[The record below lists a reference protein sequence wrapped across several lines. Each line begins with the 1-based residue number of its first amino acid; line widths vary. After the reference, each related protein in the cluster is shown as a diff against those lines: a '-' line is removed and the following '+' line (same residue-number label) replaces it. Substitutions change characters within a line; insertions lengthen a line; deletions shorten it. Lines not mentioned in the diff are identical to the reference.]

1 MEHQSDG
8 ISWLID
14 RIVTDP
20 RTESIY
26 RVDGTGATQLWVL
39 TQDEHANAKVQ
50 YDYSGYLIESM
61 DKFGFFDCDVILISN
76 KWKEA
81 PMKLSEQ
88 VAALE
93 SENVRLREELERIT
107 QIRDE
112 YATAASTIALYL
124 KDYCNESLPY
134 PEMIA
139 DAARRAGEELANR
152 PQVDPDYLAKLE
164 ALVELVA
171 PDIEF
176 KEQTMTDRMTKT
188 QAIVAAYREVRPKE
202 ATAK

>member
-1 MEHQSDG
+1 
-8 ISWLID
+8 
-14 RIVTDP
+14 
-20 RTESIY
+20 
-26 RVDGTGATQLWVL
+26 
-39 TQDEHANAKVQ
+39 
-50 YDYSGYLIESM
+50 
-61 DKFGFFDCDVILISN
+61 
-76 KWKEA
+76 
-81 PMKLSEQ
+81 MKLSEQ

>member
-76 KWKEA
+76 K
-81 PMKLSEQ
+81 
-88 VAALE
+88 
-93 SENVRLREELERIT
+93 
-107 QIRDE
+107 
-112 YATAASTIALYL
+112 
-124 KDYCNESLPY
+124 
-134 PEMIA
+134 MIA
-139 DAARRAGEELANR
+139 NLPLVPEVIGNIYENPEL
-152 PQVDPDYLAKLE
+152 L
-164 ALVELVA
+164 
-171 PDIEF
+171 
-176 KEQTMTDRMTKT
+176 
-188 QAIVAAYREVRPKE
+188 EVRG
-202 ATAK
+202 

>member
-1 MEHQSDG
+1 
-8 ISWLID
+8 
-14 RIVTDP
+14 
-20 RTESIY
+20 
-26 RVDGTGATQLWVL
+26 
-39 TQDEHANAKVQ
+39 
-50 YDYSGYLIESM
+50 
-61 DKFGFFDCDVILISN
+61 
-76 KWKEA
+76 
-81 PMKLSEQ
+81 MKLSEQ

-139 DAARRAGEELANR
+139 DAARRAGKELSNL
-152 PQVDPDYLAKLE
+152 PMIDPDYVAKLE

-171 PDIEF
+171 PDILF
-176 KEQTMTDRMTKT
+176 KEATMTDRMTKT
-188 QAIVAAYREVRPKE
+188 QAIVAAFRELRPKE
-202 ATAK
+202 VFAK

>member
-1 MEHQSDG
+1 MAKEYALNLKRENHQYENPD
-8 ISWLID
+8 
-14 RIVTDP
+14 
-20 RTESIY
+20 
-26 RVDGTGATQLWVL
+26 
-39 TQDEHANAKVQ
+39 
-50 YDYSGYLIESM
+50 LIEGGSH
-61 DKFGFFDCDVILISN
+61 
-76 KWKEA
+76 E
-81 PMKLSEQ
+81 
-88 VAALE
+88 
-93 SENVRLREELERIT
+93 T
-107 QIRDE
+107 
-112 YATAASTIALYL
+112 
-124 KDYCNESLPY
+124 CNESLPY

>member
-76 KWKEA
+76 K
-81 PMKLSEQ
+81 
-88 VAALE
+88 
-93 SENVRLREELERIT
+93 
-107 QIRDE
+107 
-112 YATAASTIALYL
+112 
-124 KDYCNESLPY
+124 
-134 PEMIA
+134 MIA
-139 DAARRAGEELANR
+139 NLRSGVRPR
-152 PQVDPDYLAKLE
+152 PQCCGKHFGIGAAIPGYQPLE
-164 ALVELVA
+164 AHDFSRGSSHRDSMFPERVCGV
-171 PDIEF
+171 F
-176 KEQTMTDRMTKT
+176 KKRWRSVMGGI
-188 QAIVAAYREVRPKE
+188 ASPFAVIREV
-202 ATAK
+202 